1 MKTVR
6 QDLEERINEDMEK
19 MEIYVPLKN
28 DNKMKVTLISIK
40 PGLALITLTIIMNDG
55 EKDSLVET
63 FIETELGF
71 DTKSIVIKLRQKK
84 KWENMIHAWDKK
96 YDKCFNATIN
106 YIYGKNYINQ
116 ARKYII
122 QQVGI

>member
-63 FIETELGF
+63 FIETEMGF

-84 KWENMIHAWDKK
+84 KWENMIHAWDKT
-96 YDKCFNATIN
+96 YDKYFNATIN

>member
-40 PGLALITLTIIMNDG
+40 TGLALITLTIIMNDG

-63 FIETELGF
+63 FIETEMGF

-84 KWENMIHAWDKK
+84 KWENTIHAWDKK
-96 YDKCFNATIN
+96 YDKYFNATIN

>member
-6 QDLEERINEDMEK
+6 PDLEERINEDMEK

-84 KWENMIHAWDKK
+84 KWENMIHAWDKT
-96 YDKCFNATIN
+96 YDKYFNATIN
-106 YIYGKNYINQ
+106 YIY
-116 ARKYII
+116 
-122 QQVGI
+122 